1 MVTRPCMMDGTD
13 HDSVCD
19 HEFKVRVMRMND
31 GTESELRQPA
41 YQALLVFMDEL
52 KIEMLLST

>member
-1 MVTRPCMMDGTD
+1 MNGTD

-19 HEFKVRVMRMND
+19 HEFGVRDMRMND
-31 GTESELRQPA
+31 GTESELQQLQQPA